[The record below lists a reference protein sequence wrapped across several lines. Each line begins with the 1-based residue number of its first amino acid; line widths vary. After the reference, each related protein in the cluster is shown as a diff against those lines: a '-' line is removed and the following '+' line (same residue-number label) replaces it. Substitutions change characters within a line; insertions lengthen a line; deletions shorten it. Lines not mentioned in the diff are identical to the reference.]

1 MNISV
6 HSNVHSRMSQDF
18 TEAFDIKSCFDASGS
33 EAVPE
38 TVEVGIRDF
47 TLVHYFFEMILERS
61 GFYVPG
67 GSC

>member
-1 MNISV
+1 MNLSV
-6 HSNVHSRMSQDF
+6 HCNVHSRMSKDF
-18 TEAFDIKSCFDASGS
+18 TEAFDIKSGFDASGS

>member
-1 MNISV
+1 
-6 HSNVHSRMSQDF
+6 MSQDF

-47 TLVHYFFEMILERS
+47 TLVHYFFEMILGEIWVLRT
-61 GFYVPG
+61 G